1 MDDPLVSV
9 LLVEDDPDILEMYRI
24 KLELDGYKVH
34 VAEDGEAGLAA
45 AEELKPDIIFL
56 DVKLPGMDGFEVL
69 AKLRERPG
77 TANTPVI
84 FLSNY
89 GESELVDRGMGLGA
103 NEFLIKAKTT
113 PSSLSEGIGE
123 WLRE

>member
-1 MDDPLVSV
+1 MEDPPVNV
-9 LLVEDDPDILEMYRI
+9 LLIEDDHDILEMYRI
-24 KLELDGYKVH
+24 KLELDGYRVS
-34 VAEDGEAGLAA
+34 VAENGETGLSEAA
-45 AEELKPDIIFL
+45 RLQPDIIFL

-69 AKLRERPG
+69 AALRERPE
-77 TANTPVI
+77 TADTPVI

-113 PSSLSEGIGE
+113 PSSLSEGISE